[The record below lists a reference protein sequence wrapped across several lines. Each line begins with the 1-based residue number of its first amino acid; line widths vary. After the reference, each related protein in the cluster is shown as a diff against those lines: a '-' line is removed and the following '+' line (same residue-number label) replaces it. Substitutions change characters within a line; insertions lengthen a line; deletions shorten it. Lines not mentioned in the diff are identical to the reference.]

1 MKKTQPNSADLTRW
15 KPFSTTHV
23 HKHCSINRTPTSE
36 HFFTGSHNYVESFWW
51 KLIFI
56 LIIMDLNAFY
66 GIQYLHICFGLK
78 NYLDER
84 HFLFLFFYTNEVR
97 KKKKDSIIAAVEMVK
112 WFNKAFSVPSHSMK
126 LSQHIALQY
135 RLITREWVYTFRLSV
150 KQYSASTVGE
160 SWCPYLPEN
169 TP

>member
-1 MKKTQPNSADLTRW
+1 MVFTCCKSFLLMKKTQPNSADLTRW

-23 HKHCSINRTPTSE
+23 HKHCSINRTPMSE

-56 LIIMDLNAFY
+56 LIVMDLNAFY

-97 KKKKDSIIAAVEMVK
+97 KKKKTVSLQLWK
-112 WFNKAFSVPSHSMK
+112 WLNGLIKPS
-126 LSQHIALQY
+126 QY
-135 RLITREWVYTFRLSV
+135 HHTAWN
-150 KQYSASTVGE
+150 
-160 SWCPYLPEN
+160 CPN
-169 TP
+169 I